1 MVEKLLSGFQSEQ
14 KKERRKGE
22 AMRVGEGHQNK
33 AIKGSLKRISVVLV
47 FLSVNGIT
55 LLQRFCKEQ

>member
-22 AMRVGEGHQNK
+22 AMRVGIGVNLIGMFRSTVMLLL
-33 AIKGSLKRISVVLV
+33 AIVL
-47 FLSVNGIT
+47 N
-55 LLQRFCKEQ
+55 